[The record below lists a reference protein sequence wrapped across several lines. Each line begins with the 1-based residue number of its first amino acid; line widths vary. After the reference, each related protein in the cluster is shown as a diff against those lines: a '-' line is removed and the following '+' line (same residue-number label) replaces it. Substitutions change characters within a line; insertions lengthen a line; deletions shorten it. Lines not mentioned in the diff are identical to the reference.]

1 MTFFCFFAKLWF
13 KFGLWKDH
21 INKLGMHRLSMH
33 RVSHPDHIS
42 NIRKKGGGGGY
53 KRRLKANYGY
63 YNTDL

>member
-42 NIRKKGGGGGY
+42 NIRMKEGGVVTKGG
-53 KRRLKANYGY
+53 
-63 YNTDL
+63 